1 MRLVLTLLLTLSAGA
16 AYAAS
21 PEDDYVA
28 TRDKAIADIT
38 AQESAN
44 TAIETIDAQN
54 EKALA
59 DLQQRLS
66 AILGPLSVK
75 GFPTTGTNNIESLN
89 SSDIGYGML
98 DGLRYA
104 QSEDGPS
111 IVASTRGLTE
121 RWLKSKSDETEADFK
136 LPAAIGDALKLDNFY
151 TQAIGSDAAFSGTLD
166 FQVTKPAGADV
177 AVARLGGWTQD
188 VGPIY
193 DQHVVVAV
201 VKGDRVL
208 IAEAPAAPA
217 VPKIA
222 ACDSIWAAAD
232 AAAQKTQQADQ
243 GADQDDSSGT
253 DAANAL
259 WEKGDADYR
268 ACMAQRLPG
277 DPAFAGLL
285 KQAQDLADAMA
296 GK

>member
-1 MRLVLTLLLTLSAGA
+1 MRLVLTLLLTLSASA

-21 PEDDYVA
+21 PEDDYIA
-28 TRDKAIADIT
+28 ARDKAMAGIA

-54 EKALA
+54 EKDLA
-59 DLQQRLS
+59 DLQQRLA
-66 AILGPLSVK
+66 AILGPLAVK
-75 GFPTTGTNNIESLN
+75 GFPATGTINLQSLN
-89 SSDIGYGML
+89 GSDIGYGML

-104 QSEDGPS
+104 QSDDGPS

-121 RWLKSKSDETEADFK
+121 RWLKSKAAETDADFK
-136 LPAAIGDALKLDNFY
+136 LPTSIGEALKLDGFY

-166 FQVTKPAGADV
+166 FALKKPDGVDAV
-177 AVARLGGWTQD
+177 VARLGGWTQD
-188 VGPIY
+188 IGPIY
-193 DQHVVVAV
+193 DQHVVVGL

-208 IAEAPAAPA
+208 IAEAPASPA

-232 AAAQKTQQADQ
+232 AAAQKAQTDQ
-243 GADQDDSSGT
+243 GANQDDSTAT
-253 DAANAL
+253 DAGNAA

-268 ACMAQRLPG
+268 ACMAQRLPA

-285 KQAQDLADAMA
+285 AQAQGLADAMA

>member
-1 MRLVLTLLLTLSAGA
+1 MRLVLTLLFTLSASA

-21 PEDDYVA
+21 PEDDYIA
-28 TRDKAIADIT
+28 ARDKAIAEVA

-54 EKALA
+54 EKDLA
-59 DLQQRLS
+59 DLQQRL
-66 AILGPLSVK
+66 ATILGPLAVK
-75 GFPTTGTNNIESLN
+75 DFPATGTINLESLN
-89 SSDIGYGML
+89 ASDIGYGML

-136 LPAAIGDALKLDNFY
+136 LPASIGEALKLDNFY

-166 FQVTKPAGADV
+166 FQVKKPDGADIV
-177 AVARLGGWTQD
+177 VARLGGWTQD

-208 IAEAPAAPA
+208 IAEAPASPA

-232 AAAQKTQQADQ
+232 AAAQKTEQTNQDSN
-243 GADQDDSSGT
+243 QDDSSAT
-253 DAANAL
+253 DAANAV

-268 ACMAQRLPG
+268 TCMAQRLPG

-285 KQAQDLADAMA
+285 KQAQGLADSMS

>member
-1 MRLVLTLLLTLSAGA
+1 MRLVLTLLLTLSASA

-21 PEDDYVA
+21 PEDDYIA
-28 TRDKAIADIT
+28 ARDKAMAAIA

-54 EKALA
+54 EKDLA
-59 DLQQRLS
+59 DLQQRL
-66 AILGPLSVK
+66 ATLLGPLQVK
-75 GFPTTGTNNIESLN
+75 DFPATGTINLQSLN
-89 SSDIGYGML
+89 ASDIGYGML
-98 DGLRYA
+98 DGLRYS
-104 QSEDGPS
+104 QSDDGPS
-111 IVASTRGLTE
+111 IVVSTRGLTE
-121 RWLKSKSDETEADFK
+121 RWLKSKAAETDADFK
-136 LPAAIGDALKLDNFY
+136 LPTDIGEALKLDGFY

-166 FQVTKPAGADV
+166 FSLKKPEGAEAV
-177 AVARLGGWTQD
+177 VARLGGWTQD

-208 IAEAPAAPA
+208 IAEAPASPA

-232 AAAQKTQQADQ
+232 ADAQKAQQADQ
-243 GADQDDSSGT
+243 GANQDDSTNT
-253 DAANAL
+253 DAGNAA

-268 ACMAQRLPG
+268 ACMAQHLPG

-285 KQAQDLADAMA
+285 AQAQGLADSMA

>member
-1 MRLVLTLLLTLSAGA
+1 MRLVLTLLIALAGGA
-16 AYAAS
+16 AVAAS
-21 PEDDYVA
+21 PEDDYIA
-28 TRDKAIADIT
+28 ARDKAIADIT

-44 TAIETIDAQN
+44 TPIETIDAQN

-59 DLQQRLS
+59 DLQQRLT

-75 GFPTTGTNNIESLN
+75 DFPTTGTSNIQSLN
-89 SSDIGYGML
+89 ASDIGYGML

-104 QSEDGPS
+104 QNDEGPS

-121 RWLKSKSDETEADFK
+121 RWLKSKSAETEADFK
-136 LPAAIGDALKLDNFY
+136 LPTDIGAALKLDNFY

-166 FQVTKPAGADV
+166 FPLKKPEGADM
-177 AVARLGGWTQD
+177 AFARLGGWTQD
-188 VGPIY
+188 IGPIY
-193 DQHVVVAV
+193 EQRVVVSV

-208 IAEAPAAPA
+208 IAEAPASPA

-222 ACDSIWAAAD
+222 QCDSIWAAAD
-232 AAAQKTQQADQ
+232 AAAQKAQQADQ
-243 GADQDDSSGT
+243 GSDEESSAS
-253 DAANAL
+253 DPANAA

-268 ACMAQRLPG
+268 ACMAQRLPD
-277 DPAFAGLL
+277 DPSFPALL
-285 KQAQDLADAMA
+285 KQAQDLADGMA

>member
-1 MRLVLTLLLTLSAGA
+1 MRLVLTLLFTLSASA
-16 AYAAS
+16 SYAAS
-21 PEDDYVA
+21 PEDDYIA
-28 TRDKAIADIT
+28 ARDKAIAEVA

-54 EKALA
+54 EKDLA
-59 DLQQRLS
+59 DLQQRL
-66 AILGPLSVK
+66 ATILGPLAVK
-75 GFPTTGTNNIESLN
+75 DFPATGTINLESLN
-89 SSDIGYGML
+89 ASDIGYGML

-136 LPAAIGDALKLDNFY
+136 LPASIGEALKLDNFY

-166 FQVTKPAGADV
+166 FQVKKPDGADIV
-177 AVARLGGWTQD
+177 VARLGGWTQD

-208 IAEAPAAPA
+208 IAEAPASPA

-232 AAAQKTQQADQ
+232 AAAQKTEQTNQDSN
-243 GADQDDSSGT
+243 QDDSSAT
-253 DAANAL
+253 DAANAV

-268 ACMAQRLPG
+268 TCMAQRLPG

-285 KQAQDLADAMA
+285 KQAQGLADSMS